1 MAHDNKLNT
10 FWYGVVEDINDPLAS
25 GRVRVRRLDQTPN
38 RQELP
43 TCALPWSVNSLR
55 VVFENSS
62 LQIND
67 FVYGNLFDD
76 IGTLNVQGKYPGEI
90 SLPANSGAINTTNNY
105 YKKVWQH
112 FPVAMQELYKTGVP
126 KDLDWRKLRED
137 LHRDTTKL
145 IAFEEAVQKASEE
158 IDLPEDRRKARRDFI
173 KNVINDYSSYK
184 FNDAQV
190 KILLSRN
197 EQPGWGI
204 THCIVDGIL
213 APAAPY
219 GTMLSATQLFGS
231 GAISNL
237 PLASSAKSMSSGS
250 NLDRG
255 NGDPNNNT
263 AYKGSTIE
271 LADRNRVHVCSIS
284 QSTKQAIY
292 EFVLL
297 VRQAVA
303 AIRDKLEAAF
313 ASESASPLLQTIR
326 NKIRKFARELK
337 RILKLVKIIKK
348 LITAIQELIKL
359 AAEILKWI
367 LSLPAILASIVAQ
380 CASEL
385 ISELKS
391 AIAGGIVSGVV
402 SDTQPPTIIDRFS
415 DSFQNVQD
423 QFDVTANA
431 TQDFFNGISSPE
443 VESDILSQNMTTDLT
458 TFKA

>member
-126 KDLDWRKLRED
+126 KNLDWKKLRED

-145 IAFEEAVQKASEE
+145 IAFEEAVRKASEE

-190 KILLSRN
+190 KILLSKN
-197 EQPGWGI
+197 ETPGWG
-204 THCIVDGIL
+204 TTDCIVDGLIK
-213 APAAPY
+213 PAAPD
-219 GTMLSATQLFGS
+219 GTMLCASQFFGC
-231 GAISNL
+231 GAIANK
-237 PLASSAKSMSSGS
+237 PLASDAKSMSNGS

-255 NGDPNNNT
+255 NGNPNNNT

-271 LADRNRVHVCSIS
+271 QADKNRVHVCSIS

-297 VRQAVA
+297 VRQAIS
-303 AIRDKLEAAF
+303 AIREKLEAYF
-313 ASESASPLLQTIR
+313 ASESTSPLIQTIR
-326 NKIRKFARELK
+326 NKIRKFASELK
-337 RILKLVKIIKK
+337 RILKFVKVIKK

-359 AAEILKWI
+359 AAELLKWL
-367 LSLPAILASIVAQ
+367 LSLPAIIASIVAQ
-380 CASEL
+380 CAAEL

-415 DSFQNVQD
+415 DSFQNVQN
-423 QFDVTANA
+423 QFEITANA
-431 TQDFFNGISSPE
+431 TQDFFNNISLPS
-443 VESDILSQNMTTDLT
+443 VEKDIINANNLDTSTTRP
-458 TFKA
+458 